1 MITSAQRTDAPP
13 RQRAGLLVV
22 GILLIATNLRAALTS
37 VGPVLDHVR
46 ADLGLTATAAGVLTA
61 LPLLAFAGF
70 SPVAPPIARRL
81 GLERTVGLALAVL
94 AAGIVLRSLPVVGAI
109 WAGTVAIGAAIAFFN
124 VLLPSLVKRDF
135 PDRVAQLS
143 GSYSATQ
150 SIVAAIASG
159 VAVPIAGES
168 PAGWRIA
175 LGCWVG
181 LTVIAAAFWLPQLR
195 ANPPG
200 RGPGGSPAE
209 TAAHRSPWRSA
220 LGWQVTLFMGLQSL
234 VFYAMIAWLP
244 TIEQDHGVAA
254 ATAGW
259 HLFVYLIA
267 AVVANVAAP
276 QIMRRLP
283 DQRLVGLLCAVLI
296 LIGVGGLLRAPGAS
310 VLWLVCAGLGAGM
323 SLVLCLSLFSLRAV
337 DHRQAAA
344 LSGMAQSIGYL
355 LAACGPVLIGA
366 LRDASGAWTLPLSV
380 MCALIAVM
388 GGFAFLSGRTRVV
401 G

>member
-1 MITSAQRTDAPP
+1 MITSVPHADAPS

-37 VGPVLDHVR
+37 VGPVLDDVR

-70 SPVAPPIARRL
+70 SPIAPLVARRL
-81 GLERTVGLALAVL
+81 GLERTVGLGLAVL
-94 AAGIVLRSLPVVGAI
+94 AAGIVLRSLPVIGAI

-150 SIVAAIASG
+150 SIVAAVASG

-175 LGCWVG
+175 LGCWIG

-195 ANPPG
+195 TSLPS
-200 RGPGGSPAE
+200 RGGGDSAE
-209 TAAHRSPWRSA
+209 APTHRSPWRSA

-234 VFYAMIAWLP
+234 VFYVMIAWLP
-244 TIEQDHGVAA
+244 TIERDHGVAA
-254 ATAGW
+254 ASAGW
-259 HLFVYLIA
+259 HLFVYLIS
-267 AVVANVAAP
+267 AVVANLAAP
-276 QIMRRLP
+276 QVMRRLP

-296 LIGVGGLLRAPGAS
+296 LSGVGGLLWAPDAS
-310 VLWLVCAGLGAGM
+310 VLWLVCAGFGAGM

-366 LRDASGAWTLPLSV
+366 LRDVSGAWTLPLSV
-380 MCALIAVM
+380 LCVLIATM
-388 GGFAFLSGRTRVV
+388 GGFAFLSGRARVV

>member
-1 MITSAQRTDAPP
+1 MTATLSRPET
-13 RQRAGLLVV
+13 RRRAGLLVV
-22 GILLIATNLRAALTS
+22 GILLVATNLRAALTS
-37 VGPVLDHVR
+37 VGPVLEDVR

-70 SPVAPPIARRL
+70 SPVAPMVARRL
-81 GLERTVGLALAVL
+81 GLERTIGVALAVL
-94 AAGIVLRSLPVVGAI
+94 AAGIVLRSLPVTGVI
-109 WAGTVAIGAAIAFFN
+109 WAGTVAIGASIAFFN
-124 VLLPSLVKRDF
+124 VLLPGLVKRDF

-143 GSYSATQ
+143 GAYSATQ
-150 SIVAAIASG
+150 SVVAAIASG
-159 VAVPIAGES
+159 VAVPIAGDS

-195 ANPPG
+195 TPAA
-200 RGPGGSPAE
+200 GPGAAAA

-220 LGWQVTLFMGLQSL
+220 IGWQVTLFMGLQSL
-234 VFYAMIAWLP
+234 VFYVLIAWLP

-267 AVVANVAAP
+267 AVVANLTAP
-276 QIMRRLP
+276 HLMRRLR
-283 DQRLVGLLCAVLI
+283 DQRLVALLCAALI
-296 LIGVGGLLRAPGAS
+296 LLGVGGLLMAPAAA
-310 VLWLVCAGLGAGM
+310 VAWLVSAGFGAGL

-337 DHRQAAA
+337 DHRQAAT
-344 LSGMAQSIGYL
+344 LSGMAQSVGYL

-366 LRDASGAWTLPLSV
+366 LHDASGGWTLPLAV
-380 MCALIAVM
+380 LCGVVAVM
-388 GGFAFLSGRTRVV
+388 GGFAVQSGRARVI

>member
-1 MITSAQRTDAPP
+1 MTATLAPVRART
-13 RQRAGLLVV
+13 GLLVV

-37 VGPVLDHVR
+37 VGPVLDDVR

-70 SPVAPPIARRL
+70 SPVAPLVARRL
-81 GLERTVGLALAVL
+81 GLERTLGLGLAVL
-94 AAGIVLRSLPVVGAI
+94 AAGIVLRSVPVAGGI

-143 GSYSATQ
+143 GGYSATQ

-159 VAVPIAGES
+159 VAVPIAGQS
-168 PAGWRIA
+168 TAGWRIA

-181 LTVIAAAFWLPQLR
+181 LTVIAAAVWLPRLR
-195 ANPPG
+195 TRLA
-200 RGPGGSPAE
+200 GPDGGAGAA
-209 TAAHRSPWRSA
+209 AAHRSPWRSPI
-220 LGWQVTLFMGLQSL
+220 GWQVTLFMGLQSL
-234 VFYAMIAWLP
+234 VFYVMVAWLP
-244 TIEQDHGVAA
+244 SIEQDHGVSAT
-254 ATAGW
+254 TAGW

-267 AVVANVAAP
+267 AVVANLAAP
-276 QIMRRLP
+276 HLMRRLP
-283 DQRLVGLLCAVLI
+283 DQRLVALLCAAVI
-296 LIGVGGLLRAPGAS
+296 LLGVGGLLLAPGLS
-310 VLWLVCAGLGAGM
+310 VVWLVSAGLGAGL

-344 LSGMAQSIGYL
+344 LSGMAQSVGYL

-366 LRDASGAWTLPLSV
+366 LRDASGSWTLPLAT

-388 GGFAFLSGRTRVV
+388 GGFAVLAGRDRVI

>member
-1 MITSAQRTDAPP
+1 MTVSVASPSAGTRPRT
-13 RQRAGLLVV
+13 GLLVV

-37 VGPVLDHVR
+37 VGPVLDDVR

-70 SPVAPPIARRL
+70 SPLAPLVARRL
-81 GLERTVGLALAVL
+81 GLERTIGVALALL
-94 AAGIVLRSLPVVGAI
+94 AAGIVLRSVPVTGAI
-109 WAGTVAIGAAIAFFN
+109 WAGTVGIGAAIACFN

-159 VAVPIAGES
+159 VAVPIAGDS
-168 PAGWRIA
+168 PGGWRIA

-181 LTVIAAAFWLPQLR
+181 LTVLAAAFWAPQLR
-195 ANPPG
+195 AQRSFSAAAPVD
-200 RGPGGSPAE
+200 
-209 TAAHRSPWRSA
+209 TAHRSPWRSA
-220 LGWQVTLFMGLQSL
+220 IGWQITLFMGLQSL
-234 VFYAMIAWLP
+234 VFYVLLAWLP
-244 TIEQDHGVAA
+244 TIEQSNGVTAT
-254 ATAGW
+254 TAGW

-267 AVVANVAAP
+267 AVAANLAAP
-276 QIMRRLP
+276 HLMRRLS
-283 DQRLVGLLCAVLI
+283 DQRLVALLCAALI
-296 LIGVGGLLRAPGAS
+296 LLGVGGLLLAPGAA
-310 VLWLVCAGLGAGM
+310 VAWLISAGFGAGL

-355 LAACGPVLIGA
+355 LAASGPVLIGA
-366 LRDASGAWTLPLSV
+366 LRDASGGWTLPLTV
-380 MCALIAVM
+380 LCVVIAVM
-388 GGFAFLSGRTRVV
+388 GAFAFQSGRDRVI

>member
-1 MITSAQRTDAPP
+1 MITTTVPDVLP
-13 RQRAGLLVV
+13 RRRAGLLVV

-37 VGPVLDHVR
+37 VGPVLDDVR

-70 SPVAPPIARRL
+70 SPVAPLIARRL
-81 GLERTVGLALAVL
+81 GLERTIGLALAVL
-94 AAGIVLRSLPVVGAI
+94 AVGIVLRSVPVTGAI
-109 WAGTVAIGAAIAFFN
+109 WAGTVGIGASIACFN

-159 VAVPIAGES
+159 VAVPIAGDS
-168 PAGWRIA
+168 PGGWRIA

-181 LTVIAAAFWLPQLR
+181 LAVIAAAFWLPQLR
-195 ANPPG
+195 GHGMGTAG
-200 RGPGGSPAE
+200 TPA
-209 TAAHRSPWRSA
+209 AAGTHRSPWRSA
-220 LGWQVTLFMGLQSL
+220 IGWQVTLFMGLQSL
-234 VFYAMIAWLP
+234 VFYVMIAWLP
-244 TIEQDHGVAA
+244 SIEQDHGVPA

-259 HLFVYLIA
+259 HLFAYLIA
-267 AVVANVAAP
+267 AVVANLAAP
-276 QIMRRLP
+276 HLMRRLP
-283 DQRLVGLLCAVLI
+283 DQRLVGVLCAALI
-296 LIGVGGLLRAPGAS
+296 LVGVGGLLLAPD
-310 VLWLVCAGLGAGM
+310 VPVVWLVSAGFGAGM
-323 SLVLCLSLFSLRAV
+323 SLVLCLSLFSLRAA

-344 LSGMAQSIGYL
+344 LSGMAQSVGYL

-366 LRDASGAWTLPLSV
+366 LRDASGAWTLPLTV
-380 MCALIAVM
+380 VCVVVAVM
-388 GGFAFLSGRTRVV
+388 GGFAFQAGRDRVI